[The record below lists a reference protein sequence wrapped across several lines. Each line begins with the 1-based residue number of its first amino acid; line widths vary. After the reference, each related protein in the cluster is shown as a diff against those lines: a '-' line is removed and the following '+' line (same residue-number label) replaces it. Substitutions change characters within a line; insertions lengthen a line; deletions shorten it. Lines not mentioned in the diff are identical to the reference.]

1 MNAVAENEA
10 KTAVPITVA
19 ELEAI
24 IRRVVREEM
33 QQHSEWIVREMIEF
47 WRNEGPPDL
56 EDDELLAKEALEQ
69 IERYKDDYSGC
80 ITLEELEA
88 ELAAESNELP
98 DQNHKGSLRLC
109 AFPSSQNDQ
118 RPEPEPAPAVRERVA
133 R

>member
-1 MNAVAENEA
+1 MNAVAENE
-10 KTAVPITVA
+10 TEVAVTITVA

-33 QQHSEWIVREMIEF
+33 QRHSDWIVRELIEF

-56 EDDELLAKEALEQ
+56 EDDEMLLKDALEQ
-69 IERYKDDYSGC
+69 IEKYNDDYSSC

-98 DQNHKGSLRLC
+98 DQNHSGRASG
-109 AFPSSQNDQ
+109 N
-118 RPEPEPAPAVRERVA
+118 
-133 R
+133 